1 MAEELLNIA
10 DPPEIEEEQTIQI
23 PYYPGCTL
31 NTVASDFDQSARRS
45 AKLLGFELTE
55 LSKWNCCGASF
66 PLTPDN
72 VMGLTGSA
80 NVLINAG
87 KEGDQV
93 ATLCS
98 FCYNTLKR
106 TNYAINNN
114 EETKEVL
121 NDFLETDYQGD
132 VKVLHFLEILR
143 DIVGF
148 DVVKEKATRP
158 LKGLKVAAYYGCM
171 LLRPQQEV
179 AIDSNHESPQIF
191 ESFLTAIGC
200 TPIDYPDKGE
210 CCGSHLAM
218 SEEDIVVRLSGRVID
233 SAASAGAEMITT
245 TCPLCFYNLE
255 RAQEARTKVDP
266 SYAGLPIIYFTQI
279 LALALGDEVASLA
292 LDRGNG
298 TSPAQLLTEKEI
310 I

>member
-1 MAEELLNIA
+1 MEQLITIPGLPEAEKK
-10 DPPEIEEEQTIQI
+10 DTVQI

-31 NTVASDFDQSARRS
+31 NTVATDFDQSARRS
-45 AKLLGFELTE
+45 AKLLGFELVE
-55 LSKWNCCGASF
+55 MNKWNCCGASF

-72 VMGLTGSA
+72 VMGLTGPA

-106 TNYAINNN
+106 TNHAINNN
-114 EETKEVL
+114 EDTKEVL
-121 NDFLETDYQGD
+121 NDFLETDYQGE
-132 VKVLHFLEILR
+132 VKILHFLEILKN
-143 DIVGF
+143 IVGF
-148 DVVKEKATRP
+148 DVVKEKVSRP

-171 LLRPQQEV
+171 LLRPRQEV
-179 AIDSNHESPQIF
+179 AIDSNHESPKIF

-218 SEEDIVVRLSGRVID
+218 SEEDIVVRLSGQVID
-233 SAASAGAEMITT
+233 SASSAGAEMITT
-245 TCPLCFYNLE
+245 SCPLCFYNLE
-255 RAQEARTKVDP
+255 RAQAARRKAD
-266 SYAGLPIIYFTQI
+266 SGYEGIPIIYFTQI
-279 LALALGDEVASLA
+279 LGLALGDEIASLA
-292 LDRGNG
+292 LDGEHG
-298 TSPAQLLTEKEI
+298 TGSTQLLTEKEI